1 MVTGVSFWDNFRM
14 QAILLVSLAFAVY
27 APTFLLDFGYALD
40 DGLVIQENPYTRDG
54 VAGIGDLLSKDA
66 YQWYYDQF
74 GGKAE
79 LSGGRYRPLSIITFA
94 LEVEVFGLSPRLS
107 HLVNVLLYTLT
118 AFLLLYLLH
127 HCWLERKRGIAFM
140 ASLLF
145 VVHPIHAEVVAN
157 IKSRDEILSLL
168 FLLITAILLSRYL
181 TTKKPGMMA
190 ASMATYFLALM
201 SKENGITFLAIFPIA
216 MVAFHRLSW
225 QRALLLNTPM
235 LAVAILYLVIR
246 GSVVGWGSGAMD
258 DLLNDPFLYASASER
273 YGTIFV
279 VLLDY
284 LKLLLWPHPQSYDY
298 GYATFAYYRM
308 TELWPVVSL
317 LLHTGAGILALM
329 WLRRRTSIAFGILFY
344 LITLSIISNLLLP
357 LGATMGERLIYH
369 SSVGFVLAVAGLL
382 WRLAGQPEKPTL
394 PLMVVLLALT
404 LAGSYRSVARS
415 LEWKNNRTLFLTD
428 VKTVPN
434 SIKANIAAGHELVMA
449 FTETIDTSQL
459 QQALTYYRQGIDLY
473 PSGKID
479 SVDRSLYLYDVYL
492 NMGYCHYTMGHIDSA
507 EIVWQEAHHTKPFHP
522 KVNDYYRMLGNYYL
536 QQGNSVALANLPQA
550 IIYYY
555 KATAY
560 LPDNEEAWYNL
571 GGACF
576 TAGRFDEAKTAF
588 TQTLRINPDMPQ
600 AQTGLEAANQQL
612 GQQP

>member
-14 QAILLVSLAFAVY
+14 QAVLLVSLAFAIY
-27 APTFLLDFGYALD
+27 SPTFLLDFGYALD
-40 DGLVIQENPYTRDG
+40 DGLVIQENPYTRKG

-94 LEVEVFGLSPRLS
+94 LEVELFGLSPRLS
-107 HLVNVLLYTLT
+107 HLVNVLLYALT

-127 HCWLERKRGIAFM
+127 HRWLERKRGIAFM

-145 VVHPIHAEVVAN
+145 VIHPIHAEVVAN

-168 FLLITAILLSRYL
+168 FLVITAILVSKYL
-181 TTKKPGMMA
+181 ATRKPGLMA
-190 ASMATYFLALM
+190 ASMATYLLALM
-201 SKENGITFLAIFPIA
+201 SKENGITFLAIFPVA

-225 QRALLLNTPM
+225 QRALAATSPL
-235 LAVAILYLVIR
+235 LAVAVLYLVIR

-279 VLLDY
+279 VLLEY
-284 LKLLLWPHPQSYDY
+284 LKLLLWPYPQSYDY
-298 GYATFAYYRM
+298 GYATFPYYRM
-308 TELWPVVSL
+308 TELWPMVSL
-317 LLHTGAGILALM
+317 IIHTVAGILALL

-344 LITLSIISNLLLP
+344 LITLSIISNLVLP

-382 WRLAGQPEKPTL
+382 WRLVGQPDRPTM
-394 PLMVVLLALT
+394 PLIVLLLAVA

-415 LEWKNNRTLFLTD
+415 LEWKNNRTLFLAD
-428 VKTVPN
+428 VQAVPH
-434 SIKANIAAGHELVMA
+434 SIKANVAAGHELVMA
-449 FTETIDTSQL
+449 FTETSDSSQL
-459 QQALTYYRQGIDLY
+459 RQALTYYRKAIDLY
-473 PSGKID
+473 PAGQVD
-479 SVDRSLYLYDVYL
+479 SFDRSMYLYDVYL
-492 NMGYCHYTMGHIDSA
+492 NIGYCHYAMGHIDSA
-507 EIVWQEAHHTKPFHP
+507 EIAWQAAHQTKPFHP
-522 KVNDYYRMLGNYYL
+522 KVNEYYRLLGNYYL
-536 QQGNSVALANLPQA
+536 QQGNLVALSDLPQA
-550 IIYYY
+550 IICYY

-560 LPDNEEAWYNL
+560 LPDSEEAWYNL

-600 AQTGLEAANQQL
+600 AQAGLEAANQQL
-612 GQQP
+612 GPQP